1 MRSASRPSVWFWIF
15 AAVIGIAA
23 ATAAVAPVLYRT
35 AVLGSGFLA
44 QRLCGDVFISKRDPD
59 AVLAEDLSGPGYE
72 LLRFFQPSVDRKSG
86 LVTASAFGLGR
97 QISVFREG
105 LGCTHVVGKS
115 GGELRDETA
124 NLFATPQAPDLH
136 ALWPEGERVDL
147 EALPKGV
154 DGPALERA
162 MDAAFA
168 EPDPAHPRHTR
179 ALVVVYQG
187 RLVAERYAPG
197 FDAAMPLLGWSLSKA
212 ALNALV
218 GERVADGKLALG
230 DRALLPEWQGGDDP
244 RRDITLDQLLRMT
257 TGLAFDETY
266 ANHDSDVIQMLFVHG
281 DMAAFAASKPLLH
294 PPGSV
299 WHYSGGS
306 SLILSRLLRNS
317 FASERDYL
325 RFPRERLFEPLGMRS
340 AVLEPDSA
348 GTFVA
353 SSFMYA
359 SARDWARLGLLFLQD
374 GVWQGRRLLPDGWV
388 AYTLTPPAAAP
399 DARYG
404 AHMWLKIPD
413 ARDLGEPPMPEESY
427 YMLGYDQQV
436 VAVIPSRDLVLVRL
450 GLSHDEDSTELARNL
465 AAIVDAFPAK
475 RSESPER

>member
-1 MRSASRPSVWFWIF
+1 
-15 AAVIGIAA
+15 
-23 ATAAVAPVLYRT
+23 
-35 AVLGSGFLA
+35 
-44 QRLCGDVFISKRDPD
+44 
-59 AVLAEDLSGPGYE
+59 
-72 LLRFFQPSVDRKSG
+72 
-86 LVTASAFGLGR
+86 
-97 QISVFREG
+97 
-105 LGCTHVVGKS
+105 
-115 GGELRDETA
+115 
-124 NLFATPQAPDLH
+124 
-136 ALWPEGERVDL
+136 
-147 EALPKGV
+147 
-154 DGPALERA
+154 
-162 MDAAFA
+162 
-168 EPDPAHPRHTR
+168 
-179 ALVVVYQG
+179 
-187 RLVAERYAPG
+187 
-197 FDAAMPLLGWSLSKA
+197 
-212 ALNALV
+212 
-218 GERVADGKLALG
+218 
-230 DRALLPEWQGGDDP
+230 
-244 RRDITLDQLLRMT
+244 
-257 TGLAFDETY
+257 
-266 ANHDSDVIQMLFVHG
+266 
-281 DMAAFAASKPLLH
+281 
-294 PPGSV
+294 
-299 WHYSGGS
+299 
-306 SLILSRLLRNS
+306 LRNS

-413 ARDLGEPPMPEESY
+413 ARDLGQPPKPEESY